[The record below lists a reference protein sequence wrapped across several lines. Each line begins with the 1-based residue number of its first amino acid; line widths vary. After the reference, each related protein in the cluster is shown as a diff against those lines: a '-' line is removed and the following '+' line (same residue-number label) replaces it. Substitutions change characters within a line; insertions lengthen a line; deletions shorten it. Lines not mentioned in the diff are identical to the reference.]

1 MFWFFFALVFYF
13 IFFQGGEASHHDEK
27 GEISMSGSDGREM
40 TAFSEAVI
48 PLDGF
53 KCVRNR
59 SAAMDPAK
67 TNMYNFVTG
76 STETRTDPILQISS
90 KGH

>member
-1 MFWFFFALVFYF
+1 MDFFFGFVF
-13 IFFQGGEASHHDEK
+13 FFSGGEASHHDEK
-27 GEISMSGSDGREM
+27 EEISISGSDGREM
-40 TAFSEAVI
+40 TAFSEAVL

-53 KCVRNR
+53 KCVRSR
-59 SAAMDPAK
+59 SEAMDPAK
-67 TNMYNFVTG
+67 TNVHNFVTG

>member
-1 MFWFFFALVFYF
+1 
-13 IFFQGGEASHHDEK
+13 
-27 GEISMSGSDGREM
+27 M
-40 TAFSEAVI
+40 TALSEAVI

-67 TNMYNFVTG
+67 TNVYNFVTG